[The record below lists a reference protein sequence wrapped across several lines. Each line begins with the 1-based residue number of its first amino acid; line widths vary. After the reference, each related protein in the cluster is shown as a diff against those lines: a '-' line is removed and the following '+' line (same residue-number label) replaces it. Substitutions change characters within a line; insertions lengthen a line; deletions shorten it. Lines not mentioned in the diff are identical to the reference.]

1 MKKLIT
7 LIILISSFANA
18 QVYEVFIEAKHH
30 TEYTPEAI
38 EKSYGHIKDPEV
50 RKWNVDQ
57 NTNPKP
63 LEFKIY
69 SSKTELNTIEQ
80 EKIDNQQGTQGGV
93 KKSAPGLA
101 FGLTYSD
108 FTKGE
113 NYRQVDVYG
122 KNYIVITPL
131 QELDW
136 KFTDETKEI
145 LGYKAYKATS
155 KYGNGNFDVEAWFTK
170 EIDFDFMPITVKP
183 IDGFV
188 LEMNIF
194 IDIENVGKMNNYIKV
209 LSLNKLD
216 KKYKFKIPITEPGK
230 KDNIITPKQLADI
243 YEEANKKRNE
253 MYNQEGVDK
262 K

>member
-1 MKKLIT
+1 MKKLIA

-18 QVYEVFIEAKHH
+18 QFYEVLLETKYHP
-30 TEYTPEAI
+30 EYTPEYL
-38 EKSYGHIKDPEV
+38 EKMFKDMKDPEA
-50 RKWNVDQ
+50 RKWHIDQ
-57 NTNPKP
+57 YTNAKP
-63 LEFKIY
+63 IEFKIY

-80 EKIDNQQGTQGGV
+80 EKIDNQQGVQGGV
-93 KKSAPGLA
+93 KKSAPGLP
-101 FGLTYSD
+101 FGLTYSN

-131 QELDW
+131 EELDW
-136 KFTDETKEI
+136 KYTDETKEI

-155 KYGNGNFDVEAWFTK
+155 KYGYFNVEAWLTK
-170 EIDFDFMPITVKP
+170 EIDFNFMPITVKP
-183 IDGFV
+183 IEGFV

-194 IDIENVGKMNNYIKV
+194 LEEENVGKYNNYVKV
-209 LSLNKLD
+209 LTINKNV
-216 KKYKFKIPITEPGK
+216 KKYKFKIPIKEPGK
-230 KDNIITPKQLADI
+230 KVNVVSPQELDKI
-243 YEEANKKRNE
+243 YEEANNKRNA